1 MSVDLVC
8 HAAPQHPPRR
18 PCHQS
23 TIDARWRKRWEP
35 WAALNS
41 HLADDP
47 VKQRA
52 EFKSIFTQRI
62 DALWRMGI
70 SWRAILAG
78 DLDSPM
84 PDSEQFTATLTLAI
98 ERRKVRI
105 GRVKG
110 KGKKYAGRHPQ

>member
-1 MSVDLVC
+1 
-8 HAAPQHPPRR
+8 
-18 PCHQS
+18 
-23 TIDARWRKRWEP
+23 
-35 WAALNS
+35 
-41 HLADDP
+41 
-47 VKQRA
+47 
-52 EFKSIFTQRI
+52 
-62 DALWRMGI
+62 MGI

>member
-23 TIDARWRKRWEP
+23 TIDARWRTRWEP

-41 HLADDP
+41 HLAADP

-52 EFKSIFTQRI
+52 EFKSIFIQRI

-84 PDSEQFTATLTLAI
+84 LTAEQFAADIALAI
-98 ERRKVRI
+98 ERRKARI
-105 GRVKG
+105 GRQKG
-110 KGKKYAGRHPQ
+110 KGKKYANQQ